1 MGLSLVAYV
10 GIWFFKIYVKSKADN
25 HHTNA
30 RLASAA
36 IKSGKKLVPSWAGDR
51 GESQIFIDG
60 IQRGAMRSGVP
71 RVFLLGVLQEPE
83 IFRDF
88 VHYAGAMEAQGASFI
103 EQQVAVS
110 DKLVEAWELAPE
122 AVRRE
127 CLT

>member
-1 MGLSLVAYV
+1 
-10 GIWFFKIYVKSKADN
+10 
-25 HHTNA
+25 
-30 RLASAA
+30 
-36 IKSGKKLVPSWAGDR
+36 
-51 GESQIFIDG
+51 
-60 IQRGAMRSGVP
+60 MRSGVP